1 LSQKKILKWNKKSR
15 LIGIIASL
23 IASVGIYITLV
34 EMEKNA
40 LRVYERE
47 RVYVAT
53 AEIPKGT
60 MITGQNASSFMK
72 AAEVEKGMVPGNALR
87 DITQLDRLAASYSIS
102 EGTLLM
108 TDMFEEFQEITAGM
122 KEPVIVGFKA
132 EDLYQVVGGVLRQ
145 GDRIHI
151 YTVSE
156 NGLASLNWRD
166 IYVQQVFDH
175 SGNPVEAADPA
186 ISSPRINI
194 YLDAENVEQ
203 FYSELALGSLRVVKV
218 CE

>member
-1 LSQKKILKWNKKSR
+1 MSQKKVLHKKGR

-53 AEIPKGT
+53 AEIPRGT

-87 DITQLDRLAASYSIS
+87 DITQLDRLAANYSIS

-108 TDMFEEFQEITAGM
+108 TDMFEEFKDITAGM

-156 NGLASLNWRD
+156 DGLASLNWRD

>member
-1 LSQKKILKWNKKSR
+1 MSQKKILKWNKKSR

-47 RVYVAT
+47 KVYIAT

-72 AAEVEKGMVPGNALR
+72 AAEVEKGMVPGNVLR

-175 SGNPVEAADPA
+175 SGNPVEAADPT